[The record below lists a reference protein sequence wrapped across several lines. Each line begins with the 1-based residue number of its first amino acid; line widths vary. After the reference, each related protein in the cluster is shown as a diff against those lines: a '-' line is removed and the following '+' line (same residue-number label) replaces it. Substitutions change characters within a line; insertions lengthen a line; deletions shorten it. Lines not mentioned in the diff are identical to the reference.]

1 MFILVIGTFALH
13 VAFHRD
19 QLAVAAARFRD
30 RGCVANRHLG
40 FVQPHPATMPTL
52 VANVASLALRLRH
65 ARSRGLHC
73 FEVRA
78 VVGLVSSRAGDS
90 ALSPFV
96 RIGDNSGMDALA
108 AQPGKS
114 ARLRRWLARHLVA
127 MIATAIVLTTLGW
140 KSQYQP
146 GAVTRSGIRG
156 VYQEISEGWF
166 GWPRSCVNQYDIS
179 MWYGSTQ
186 RPSFMSPYS
195 VTSWPSLLLDAVIAA
210 VSLIVTW
217 ILFSRTQRRCQHWWQ
232 VSLPTVVGFVILA
245 AVVCTV
251 LKSESLWGW

>member
-1 MFILVIGTFALH
+1 MKAALPSFLLV
-13 VAFHRD
+13 
-19 QLAVAAARFRD
+19 
-30 RGCVANRHLG
+30 
-40 FVQPHPATMPTL
+40 
-52 VANVASLALRLRH
+52 
-65 ARSRGLHC
+65 
-73 FEVRA
+73 
-78 VVGLVSSRAGDS
+78 
-90 ALSPFV
+90 
-96 RIGDNSGMDALA
+96 GDNPWMDAPTA
-108 AQPGKS
+108 PPGKS
-114 ARLRRWLARHLVA
+114 ARLRHWFGRHWVA
-127 MIATAIVLTTLGW
+127 IVATAIVLTTLGW